1 MKMLVLC
8 LLWLLKMLFNSNDVN
23 GVIFRLG
30 LNIIIAE
37 RLYYN
42 LAQFEKLCIY
52 KVGEL
57 QSRGKDALSEM

>member
-57 QSRGKDALSEM
+57 K